1 VNQPQQRANGDSRM
15 SDSDTNK
22 PDTEPTDAPRIAK
35 PAIDREDEKAGRTR
49 RRRFR
54 RSAPTTVE
62 GLGAAETLAS
72 LRAELVLLREE
83 NASLKAAQ
91 HQVPDLGRVL
101 KRARAVP
108 GEHRD
113 RDDVADE
120 ATQLLVEGLVLRES
134 LLEVCQEIERSMI
147 AVEAK
152 LNALTP
158 TPDASGRLAVG
169 ANGAGDHGRHP
180 NGSMNGNGAG
190 HEPGHPDIRLA
201 PRPIDRDETDGHGP
215 GFS

>member
-1 VNQPQQRANGDSRM
+1 M
-15 SDSDTNK
+15 SDSQHTK
-22 PDTEPTDAPRIAK
+22 SQEPTPTPR
-35 PAIDREDEKAGRTR
+35 PAGQEKDGSDSGAGRQR

-54 RSAPTTVE
+54 RAAQTKVVE

-83 NASLKAAQ
+83 NATLKASQAQ
-91 HQVPDLGRVL
+91 APDLGGVL
-101 KRARAVP
+101 KRARAVSNQP
-108 GEHRD
+108 D

-134 LLEVCQEIERSMI
+134 LLEVCQEIERSMV

-158 TPDASGRLAVG
+158 TPDNSGRLAVG
-169 ANGAGDHGRHP
+169 AP
-180 NGSMNGNGAG
+180 NGHANGNGNGNGFAAG
-190 HEPGHPDIRLA
+190 ALPDIRLA
-201 PRPIDRDETDGHGP
+201 PDPIDTEETDGHGP
-215 GFS
+215 GLT

>member
-1 VNQPQQRANGDSRM
+1 M
-15 SDSDTNK
+15 SDSEHTK
-22 PDTEPTDAPRIAK
+22 SQEPTPTPR
-35 PAIDREDEKAGRTR
+35 PAGAEKDGSESGSGRLR

-54 RSAPTTVE
+54 RAAQTKVVE

-91 HQVPDLGRVL
+91 AQAPDLGGVL
-101 KRARAVP
+101 KRARAVSRQP
-108 GEHRD
+108 D

-134 LLEVCQEIERSMI
+134 LLEVCQEIERSMV

-158 TPDASGRLAVG
+158 TPDNSGRLAVG
-169 ANGAGDHGRHP
+169 AP
-180 NGSMNGNGAG
+180 NGHVNGNGNGNRNGFASDVL
-190 HEPGHPDIRLA
+190 PDIRLA
-201 PRPIDRDETDGHGP
+201 PDPIDTDETDGHGP
-215 GFS
+215 GLT

>member
-1 VNQPQQRANGDSRM
+1 M

-22 PDTEPTDAPRIAK
+22 PDAEQSDGPHLADPV
-35 PAIDREDEKAGRTR
+35 PDREDDKSGRTR

-54 RSAPTTVE
+54 RSAQTSVE

-101 KRARAVP
+101 KRARSVP
-108 GEHRD
+108 AEHTD

-158 TPDASGRLAVG
+158 TPDPSGRLAVG
-169 ANGAGDHGRHP
+169 ATNGTDHHGRHANRTM
-180 NGSMNGNGAG
+180 NGNGNGNGAG
-190 HEPGHPDIRLA
+190 PDPAHPPHPDIRLA

-215 GFS
+215 GLT

>member
-1 VNQPQQRANGDSRM
+1 VNQPQQRANGDTRM

-22 PDTEPTDAPRIAK
+22 PEAETTDAPRLAE
-35 PAIDREDEKAGRTR
+35 AATDREDGKAARTR

-54 RSAPTTVE
+54 RAAPTAVE

-101 KRARAVP
+101 KRARSVP

-134 LLEVCQEIERSMI
+134 LLEVCQEIERSMV

-158 TPDASGRLAVG
+158 TPDNSGRLAVG
-169 ANGAGDHGRHP
+169 AP
-180 NGSMNGNGAG
+180 NGHANGNGNGNGFAAG
-190 HEPGHPDIRLA
+190 ALPDIRLA
-201 PRPIDRDETDGHGP
+201 PDPIDTEETDGHGP
-215 GFS
+215 GLT

>member
-1 VNQPQQRANGDSRM
+1 MNQPQQRANGDTRM

-22 PDTEPTDAPRIAK
+22 PQAETTDAPRLAD
-35 PAIDREDEKAGRTR
+35 AATDREDGKAARTR

-54 RSAPTTVE
+54 RAAPTSVE

-101 KRARAVP
+101 KRARSVP

-169 ANGAGDHGRHP
+169 AINGDHGRHA

-190 HEPGHPDIRLA
+190 HEPSHPDIRLA
-201 PRPIDRDETDGHGP
+201 PRPIDPDETDGHGP
-215 GFS
+215 GLS

>member
-1 VNQPQQRANGDSRM
+1 MNQPQQRANGETRM

-22 PDTEPTDAPRIAK
+22 PQAETTDAPRLAD
-35 PAIDREDEKAGRTR
+35 AATDREDGKAARTR

-54 RSAPTTVE
+54 RAAPTSVE

-101 KRARAVP
+101 KRARSVP

-120 ATQLLVEGLVLRES
+120 ATQLLVEGLTLT
-134 LLEVCQEIERSMI
+134 CFGI
-147 AVEAK
+147 AG
-152 LNALTP
+152 ALAVT
-158 TPDASGRLAVG
+158 AVG
-169 ANGAGDHGRHP
+169 AQVIRRWLIGEGAFSGSVVDGRVLAFTIV
-180 NGSMNGNGAG
+180 AG
-190 HEPGHPDIRLA
+190 VLTGVAASKER
-201 PRPIDRDETDGHGP
+201 RER
-215 GFS
+215 